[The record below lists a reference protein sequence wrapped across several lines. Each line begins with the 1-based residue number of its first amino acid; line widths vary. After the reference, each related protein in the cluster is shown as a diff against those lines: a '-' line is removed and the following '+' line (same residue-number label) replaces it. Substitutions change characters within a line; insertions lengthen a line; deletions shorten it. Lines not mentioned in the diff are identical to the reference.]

1 MLLTCLH
8 WMHKQEAAC
17 ILFLHDIEAG
27 SCWSIS
33 FTWQPMWQT
42 QSIHCWLFAAGSS
55 MNELHCTL
63 AVLVHTCGHIGPW
76 LLGIW
81 AHPVPSLSA
90 MDLQTFET
98 WLSAGGT
105 TFQVASAPGAT
116 IWPFAFG
123 SGIGLGIWLLLFV
136 GHPWPW

>member
-1 MLLTCLH
+1 MATHVANPKHSLLAFCS
-8 WMHKQEAAC
+8 WV
-17 ILFLHDIEAG
+17 
-27 SCWSIS
+27 
-33 FTWQPMWQT
+33 
-42 QSIHCWLFAAGSS
+42 S

-105 TFQVASAPGAT
+105 TFQVASAPDAT
-116 IWPFAFG
+116 IWPSAFG

-136 GHPWPW
+136 GTLGLGNLGSCRSFHLLGLLLI